1 MYFYRK
7 YIHRRRLKNLFP
19 PSDEGGGTRFA
30 RDRGREK
37 LDTLSFSTTP
47 QPRFVRQSLTAASP
61 SVALRYLP
69 TLWGT
74 TPNKRSKI
82 YFFDMICTAVF

>member
-37 LDTLSFSTTP
+37 LDKPSFLTTP
-47 QPRFVRQSLTAASP
+47 QSRHARQ
-61 SVALRYLP
+61 LP
-69 TLWGT
+69 
-74 TPNKRSKI
+74 
-82 YFFDMICTAVF
+82 